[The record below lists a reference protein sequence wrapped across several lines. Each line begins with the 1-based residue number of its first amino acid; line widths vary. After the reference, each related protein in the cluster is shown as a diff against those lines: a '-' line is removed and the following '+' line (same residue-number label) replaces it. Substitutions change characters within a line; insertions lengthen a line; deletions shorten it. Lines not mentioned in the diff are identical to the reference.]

1 MVTLSNIEKVCVRS
15 PNLRIHSLMR
25 KSSSAR
31 TTRRGTELTRRA
43 NSLQDLTKHMSKD
56 QERAAQDLYF
66 AIKSSRP
73 DDHDSSIA
81 MTTKLFFERHGGN
94 GAVEIIKNPDSKIL
108 QTAINTVVAERAKQL
123 NDDDNTLKNVI
134 SKINHMRYKLRKLLT
149 VSIYGYYWDFIVFCT
164 ALLST
169 LNFIV
174 ITYLGV
180 ESKFSFASNTLWLS
194 DSVSILTIRKACVL
208 AELCFVV
215 VFVLDVCVQS
225 IASRRIQR
233 YLLHGWGLLDLFIV
247 IPFLANLA
255 TFGLDFPSLGSSTSY
270 LLVRRDPYGVITL
283 LRLFRCLVPVRFF
296 KEDRLV
302 KVLRIYFDVAI
313 AKVTAAALNAF
324 AYILFVAFVI
334 FTLER
339 ELEDWGLLFYP
350 DFFHLSGQRRENMY
364 VSLPTD
370 TCWSHSD
377 ISGCSITLF
386 DAIWMTV
393 VTFTTVGYGD
403 YYPKSKIGIFFYTV
417 CILVG
422 ITSLTIRVNRLFTE
436 LEEMD
441 LRYRSVPA
449 IDKEEGHVILCG
461 DINLSM
467 IESFCAEFF
476 HQDHQ
481 STTSLETPMIII
493 FNEKEPSTS
502 LAQFL
507 VQSRY
512 GNKVKY
518 YRGSFTSREDMKRV
532 QAHTAKDI
540 FILNHEAYY
549 TNGEQEDAV
558 ILVAATM
565 LRDVNPIANLH
576 IQVHKKEACK
586 HLKKLTTMGSQDFLV
601 CTDEI
606 NALTLALNVVCP
618 GISTLVDNLFTSFT
632 APANSFRDDCPT
644 WLKEYYSGC
653 GQEIYSKPT
662 PSCLIGIPFTIA
674 ANAIFKA
681 GILATED
688 KSGDETL
695 EVASLNPCG
704 VVLIGVQPLGKTII
718 INPGANYNIPF
729 CSQLVFIAD
738 DESEAISLM
747 NANTSAVGAG
757 IGTMILDPKLLHL
770 TESST
775 KRPESPVVE
784 KKFLQPAFEEDAKVD
799 DISESKVDNGK
810 EYATCD
816 LSTGDNTE
824 IHTNDIKISTK
835 DEAIAQGQQV
845 DNDKEGIVA
854 VKLELESLRKDVDS
868 MKKQMT
874 EMKINAE
881 KNFSKILRLVD
892 QNRLRSMTF
901 RALDGSTM
909 DSLPPFKH
917 HILVVG
923 PIKSPKDFI
932 DSLKQAIS
940 VGQKVDPPAIV
951 FVNKMTSDEANAFWN
966 ISEEDEGLP
975 LFDNVYHVT
984 ARSDPKTLE
993 QLNIS
998 KALVCVVIVA
1008 VSRMSE
1014 LDNGIDEK
1022 HILAEYLS
1030 CETALAR
1037 SRGSR
1042 PRLVVKV
1049 INSMHIKMIGQYHRM
1064 FQHRHIVSRR
1074 NNSFLHSNE
1083 AYGRY
1088 TTLERLANE
1097 MNEREEKNKRNSFC
1111 NDWYRWLGERH
1122 AYDNILKE
1130 ELKARDYF
1138 NIPIYASGGC
1148 ITTRSS
1154 HAFLCHTM
1162 YTPQVLDVLLSFL
1175 ILPKDHATSSYSMI
1189 YSRNEESARIRKS
1202 HIAQLSLHGLMKKP
1216 DDMSYGSLFET
1227 LVRDF
1232 EFLPIA
1238 LYRVSSPIL
1247 GQHAPEPY
1255 VFTSPSYH
1263 IQVGKED
1270 KVFVIVPA
1278 DPSPKGLRLLHS
1290 NDVSRHM
1297 HSRQ

>member
-1 MVTLSNIEKVCVRS
+1 MFSSIERGCVRGR
-15 PNLRIHSLMR
+15 NLIIMQRSN
-25 KSSSAR
+25 SAR
-31 TTRRGTELTRRA
+31 TTRRGTELARRA

-73 DDHDSSIA
+73 DDQDSSIA
-81 MTTKLFFERHGGN
+81 MTTKLFFERHGGT
-94 GAVEIIKNPDSKIL
+94 GAVEIIKNPDSRIL
-108 QTAINTVVAERAKQL
+108 QTAIDTVVAERANQL
-123 NDDDNTLKNVI
+123 DNADGGLDKVI
-134 SKINHMRYKLRKLLT
+134 STINHMRYKLRKLLT
-149 VSIYGYYWDFIVFCT
+149 VSMYGYYWDFIVFCT

-169 LNFIV
+169 LNFMI

-180 ESKFSFASNTLWLS
+180 EDKFSFAANAYWLS
-194 DSVSILTIRKACVL
+194 DGLSILIIRKGCVL

-215 VFVLDVCVQS
+215 VFVVDVCVQS

-233 YLLHGWGLLDLFIV
+233 YLLHGWGLLDLIIV

-270 LLVRRDPYGVITL
+270 LLLRRDPYGVITL

-350 DFFHLSGQRRENMY
+350 DFFGLNGPRAEHMH
-364 VSLPTD
+364 VSLPTH

-403 YYPKSKIGIFFYTV
+403 YYPKSKIGIFFYAV
-417 CILVG
+417 CILAG
-422 ITSLTIRVNRLFTE
+422 ITSLTFKVNRLFTE

-441 LRYRSVPA
+441 LRYRSAPA

-467 IESFCAEFF
+467 IESFCSEFF

-481 STTSLETPMIII
+481 STTSMETPMIII

-512 GNKVKY
+512 GNKIKY
-518 YRGSFTSREDMKRV
+518 YRGSFTSREDMKRI

-576 IQVHKKEACK
+576 IQIHKKEACK
-586 HLKKLTTMGSQDFLV
+586 HLKKLTTMGSKDFLV

-606 NALTLALNVVCP
+606 NALILALNVVCP

-632 APANSFRDDCPT
+632 APANSFQDDCPR

-662 PSCLIGIPFTIA
+662 PSCLIGIPFTVA

-681 GILATED
+681 GILASDNKNDD
-688 KSGDETL
+688 KAD
-695 EVASLNPCG
+695 EVASLNPCS
-704 VVLIGVQPLGKTII
+704 VVLIGVQPLGKPII

-738 DESEAISLM
+738 DESEALSLM
-747 NANTSAVGAG
+747 NAKTFVAGVGR
-757 IGTMILDPKLLHL
+757 GTMILDPNLLHF
-770 TESST
+770 EERST
-775 KRPESPVVE
+775 KGSESPVVDR
-784 KKFLQPAFEEDAKVD
+784 KFLHAEVEEGKKLD
-799 DISESKVDNGK
+799 DISESEVDSNK
-810 EYATCD
+810 EHTPCD
-816 LSTGDNTE
+816 AATGDSAG
-824 IHTNDIKISTK
+824 IHTNDISLYTT
-835 DEAIAQGQQV
+835 DEAITQRRHSGE
-845 DNDKEGIVA
+845 DNDDMVA
-854 VKLELESLRKDVDS
+854 LKLELKSLRKDVDTI
-868 MKKQMT
+868 KNQMV
-874 EMKINAE
+874 EMKTNAE
-881 KNFSKILRLVD
+881 KNFGKILRLVD

-901 RALDGSTM
+901 RALDGSTVE
-909 DSLPPFKH
+909 SLPAFDH
-917 HILVVG
+917 HVLVVG
-923 PIKSPKDFI
+923 PIKNPKDFI
-932 DSLKQAIS
+932 ASLKQAIS
-940 VGQKVDPPAIV
+940 FGQKADPPAIV
-951 FVNKMTSDEANAFWN
+951 FVNKMTSDEANSFWN
-966 ISEEDEGLP
+966 ISADDESLP
-975 LFDNVYHVT
+975 LFKNVYHVT
-984 ARSDPKTLE
+984 ARSDPRTLE

-998 KALVCVVIVA
+998 EALVCVVIVA

-1014 LDNGIDEK
+1014 LDNAIDEK

-1037 SRGSR
+1037 SRGNR

-1064 FQHRHIVSRR
+1064 FQHRHVVRR
-1074 NNSFLHSNE
+1074 RTNSLMHSNE

-1088 TTLERLANE
+1088 TTLDRVANE
-1097 MNEREEKNKRNSFC
+1097 MSEREEQGKKKSCC

-1130 ELKARDYF
+1130 ELKARDYI

-1175 ILPKDHATSSYSMI
+1175 VLPEDHATSSYSMI
-1189 YSRNEESARIRKS
+1189 YSRDEESARIRKS
-1202 HIAQLSLHGLMKKP
+1202 HIAQLTLRGLMKNNE
-1216 DDMSYGSLFET
+1216 DATYGTLFET

-1238 LYRVSSPIL
+1238 LYRGSPSVI
-1247 GQHAPEPY
+1247 GQHSREPY

-1263 IQVGKED
+1263 IQVGKDD

-1278 DPSPKGLRLLHS
+1278 YPSTEALRLLHS
-1290 NDVSRHM
+1290 NDISMVS
-1297 HSRQ
+1297 